1 MRNREFKQP
10 VFVKPV
16 LELAAHDACRAKQP
30 TRMTTIDPALR
41 DATASPFKVTASP
54 SQPSRLRTILLGAG
68 EVTALV
74 AFLSF
79 CVMWVQWQASSRG
92 FYNVSGDF
100 VGFWTAGELALEG
113 HAADAYREMPH
124 FFKQLALHGDP
135 SRLYLAF
142 FYPPFFL
149 LLCAGFALL
158 GFFTALCVWLIT
170 TCVCYAAAI
179 RALLAENL
187 GQGSRVWV
195 LFLGYPAVMVNIGF
209 GQNGFLST
217 ALMGG
222 AALWLDRRPELAGVC
237 LGCLAYKPQL
247 GIIVPLALAVARR
260 WQAFAAASATV
271 LVLVAAATLAFG
283 LDIWSPFISDMGVAR
298 HNWLEAP
305 VPAYL
310 QFLVTIFGAI
320 RLHDWPLPLAYAA
333 QAVVS
338 VSAIFMLVRALM
350 TRPPGVRSGRAEIA
364 AIAACIPFC
373 SPFMLEYDLLI
384 LAVPMAW
391 LLGEA
396 LRDGFRRGEGI
407 ALVAAYLA
415 PALFKITAFD
425 YTMKLSVIV
434 TSALLFVV
442 VLRRMTEDP
451 DPASCAA
458 LARNHRD
465 RMIL

>member
-1 MRNREFKQP
+1 
-10 VFVKPV
+10 
-16 LELAAHDACRAKQP
+16 
-30 TRMTTIDPALR
+30 MTTIDPALR
-41 DATASPFKVTASP
+41 DTATSPFQVSASLAH
-54 SQPSRLRTILLGAG
+54 PSRLRFYLLRAG
-68 EVTALV
+68 EVTALMI
-74 AFLSF
+74 FLSF

-92 FYNVSGDF
+92 FYTVSSDF

-149 LLCAGFALL
+149 LVCSAFALL
-158 GFFTALCVWLIT
+158 GYFTALCLWLAT
-170 TCVCYAAAI
+170 TCACYAAAI
-179 RALLAENL
+179 RALLAKDL
-187 GQGSRVWV
+187 GRGSHVWV

-217 ALMGG
+217 ALVGG
-222 AALWLDRRPELAGVC
+222 AAVWLDRRPDLAGLC

-260 WQAFAAASATV
+260 WHAFAVASATV
-271 LVLVAAATLAFG
+271 LVLAAAATLFFG
-283 LDIWSPFISDMGVAR
+283 LDIWPPFFADMTVAR

-320 RLHDWPLPLAYAA
+320 RLHGGPLPLAYAA

-338 VSAIFMLVRALM
+338 VTAIVMLVRALV
-350 TRPPGVRSGRAEIA
+350 TRPPGVRSGTAEIA
-364 AIAACIPFC
+364 AVAACVPFC

-391 LLGEA
+391 LLGEG

-415 PALFKITAFD
+415 PALFKVTAFD
-425 YTMKLSVIV
+425 DAMKLSVMAAA
-434 TSALLFVV
+434 ALLFVV
-442 VLRRMTEDP
+442 VLRRMTEE
-451 DPASCAA
+451 PATV
-458 LARNHRD
+458 HRAT
-465 RMIL
+465 LPPGANPATA

>member
-1 MRNREFKQP
+1 
-10 VFVKPV
+10 
-16 LELAAHDACRAKQP
+16 
-30 TRMTTIDPALR
+30 MTTIDPALHDR
-41 DATASPFKVTASP
+41 TASSFQVTASL
-54 SQPSRLRTILLGAG
+54 SQSSRLRVYLLRAG

-79 CVMWVQWQASSRG
+79 CVMWVQWQASSHG

-158 GFFTALCVWLIT
+158 GFFTALCVWLVT
-170 TCVCYAAAI
+170 TCACYAAAI
-179 RALLAENL
+179 RALLAKDL
-187 GQGSRVWV
+187 GPGSHVWV

-222 AALWLDRRPELAGVC
+222 AAVWLDRRPELAGLC

-260 WQAFAAASATV
+260 WRAFAFASATV

-283 LDIWSPFISDMGVAR
+283 LDIWPPFIADMEVAR
-298 HNWLEAP
+298 HNWMEAP

-350 TRPPGVRSGRAEIA
+350 IRPPGMRSGRAEIA

-415 PALFKITAFD
+415 PALFKVTAFD
-425 YTMKLSVIV
+425 NAMKLSVIA
-434 TSALLFVV
+434 TAALLFVV
-442 VLRRMTEDP
+442 VLRRMTEVSADYSLTKSGTKP
-451 DPASCAA
+451 PRGSCCRIARLRAAIHAAARKHSTAMPMPANTS
-458 LARNHRD
+458 LK
-465 RMIL
+465 